1 MTIAQTHTRGI
12 LLIEVLLAVAF
23 LAALVAVGTQVALVS
38 MQSTTASEYKDVAQR
53 LGREMLE
60 GARLASESDWYQVYH
75 ASRSSLLVAT
85 TTTAHAWVVTGGPDT
100 LTVGSHIYTR
110 SFTVASTSRDQVTRA
125 IQDIYNP
132 VYDDPSTLR
141 LTATVQVDRGGTV
154 TLTEYITRWHN
165 VICNQTDW
173 GTGADVSVHTSCV
186 TSDYDETTVF
196 PSGSVQTSGSIMLAP

>member
-1 MTIAQTHTRGI
+1 MIIQRTYHRGI

-23 LAALVAVGTQVALVS
+23 LAALVAVGTQVAVVS

-75 ASRSSLLVAT
+75 ASRSAPLVAT
-85 TTTAHAWVVTGGPDT
+85 TSARAWVVRSGPET
-100 LTVGSHIYTR
+100 LTVGTHIYTR

-125 IQDIYNP
+125 IQDVYDP
-132 VYDDPSTLR
+132 AYDDPSTLR
-141 LTATVQVDRGGTV
+141 LTATVQVREGGAV

-165 VICNQTDW
+165 VICDQTEW
-173 GTGADVSVHTSCV
+173 ATGAVTDVHTSCATV
-186 TSDYDETTVF
+186 DYDETTVF
-196 PSGSVQTSGSIMLAP
+196 PSGSVETTDVIQLAP